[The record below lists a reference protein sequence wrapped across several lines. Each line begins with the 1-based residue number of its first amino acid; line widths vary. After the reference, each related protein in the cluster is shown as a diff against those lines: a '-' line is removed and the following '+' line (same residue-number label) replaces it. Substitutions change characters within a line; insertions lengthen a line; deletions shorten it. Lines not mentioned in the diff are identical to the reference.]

1 MLAIIGFLMVAVIIY
16 CLLQSKATP
25 APIFIVTPI
34 VAAVAAGAS
43 FQEIAKFIQSGVAI
57 TMPIAVLFIFSI
69 IYFSVMSD
77 VGLFDPFVNFLVKK
91 AGSNVVAVT
100 IATALVATIAHLDG
114 ALASTLLITIPA
126 MLPIYKKLN
135 MRPVVLLVIIGA
147 AMSIMNLLPWGGPVA
162 RTAAITKTDITL
174 LWHSLIPLQVV
185 GLVIVVAFAAFMGML
200 EKKRGAGYV
209 SDAAGA
215 DAQDAVVDPKVEAL
229 KRPKLLWFNTL
240 LTAAVIGLLCFTKI
254 PLYAA
259 FMVGLALALI
269 VNYPKIEDQNGRI
282 KAHSANAL
290 GMASILLASGIF
302 LGVLSGTKM
311 LTAMANAL
319 IAIIPDFM
327 GPYLHLVMGALA
339 VPIGMLLGT
348 DSYFFGLV
356 PLAMGVGA
364 KYGIEPSNMA
374 NAMLIGKNFGVLTTP
389 HAATTFLGIGLAGV
403 ELKEH
408 LKFCTPWLWAL
419 SLVSLLTAIVM
430 GIVRI

>member
-1 MLAIIGFLMVAVIIY
+1 MLALIGFLMVAVIIY

-25 APIFIVTPI
+25 APIFIVTPL

-43 FQEIAKFIQSGVAI
+43 FPQIAKFIQSGVAI

-100 IATALVATIAHLDG
+100 IATGLVATIAHLDG

-174 LWHSLIPLQVV
+174 LWHSLIPLQIV
-185 GLVIVVAFAAFMGML
+185 GVGIVIAFAVLMGMV
-200 EKKRGAGYV
+200 EKKRGAGFV
-209 SDAAGA
+209 SDTVGGA
-215 DAQDAVVDPKVEAL
+215 AQDAVVDPKVEAL

-269 VNYPKIEDQNGRI
+269 VNYPKIEDQNARI

-348 DSYFFGLV
+348 DSFFFGLV
-356 PLAMGVGA
+356 PLAMGVGS
-364 KYGIEPSNMA
+364 KYGIDPSNMA

-419 SLVSLLTAIVM
+419 SLVSLLAAIIL

>member
-185 GLVIVVAFAAFMGML
+185 GMVIVVAFAAFMGML

-240 LTAAVIGLLCFTKI
+240 LTAAVFGLLCFTKI

-348 DSYFFGLV
+348 DSFFFGLV
-356 PLAMGVGA
+356 PLAMGVGS
-364 KYGIEPSNMA
+364 KYGIDPSNMA

-419 SLVSLLTAIVM
+419 SLVSLLAAIIL

>member
-1 MLAIIGFLMVAVIIY
+1 VLAIIGFLMVVVIIY
-16 CLLQSKATP
+16 CLMESKATP
-25 APIFIVTPI
+25 APIFVITPI
-34 VAAVAAGAS
+34 VAAFAAGFS
-43 FQEIAKFIQSGVAI
+43 FPEVAKFIQSGVAI

-91 AGSNVVAVT
+91 AGNNVVAITVT
-100 IATALVATIAHLDG
+100 TALVATIAHLDG
-114 ALASTLLITIPA
+114 ALASTLLVTIPA
-126 MLPIYKKLN
+126 MLPLYKRLN
-135 MRPVVLLVIIGA
+135 IRPLVLLVIIGA

-162 RTAAITKTDITL
+162 RTAAITKTDITQ

-185 GLVIVVAFAAFMGML
+185 GMGLVIAFAAFMGVI
-200 EKKRGAGYV
+200 EKKRGAGV
-209 SDAAGA
+209 QLMEGEAVVTET
-215 DAQDAVVDPKVEAL
+215 VVDPKVEAL

-240 LTAAVIGLLCFTKI
+240 LTLGVLGLLCFTKI

-259 FMVGLALALI
+259 FMLGLSLALM

-290 GMASILLASGIF
+290 SMAAILLASGVF

-311 LTAMANAL
+311 LGAMANAM
-319 IAIIPDFM
+319 ISIIPGFM
-327 GPYLHLVMGALA
+327 GPYVHVVMGVLA
-339 VPIGMLLGT
+339 VPVGMLLGT
-348 DSYFFGLV
+348 DSFFFGLV

-374 NAMLIGKNFGVLTTP
+374 NWMLIGKNFGVMTTP
-389 HAATTFLGIGLAGV
+389 HAATTYLGIGLAGV

-408 LKFCTPWLWAL
+408 LKFCTPWLWLL
-419 SLVSLLTAIVM
+419 SIGSLLLAIIL
-430 GIVRI
+430 GIISI

>member
-43 FQEIAKFIQSGVAI
+43 FQEIAKFIQQGVAI

>member
-100 IATALVATIAHLDG
+100 IATGLVATIAHLDG

-209 SDAAGA
+209 SDAAGGA
-215 DAQDAVVDPKVEAL
+215 AQDAVVGRTRQRWHVE
-229 KRPKLLWFNTL
+229 RVTH
-240 LTAAVIGLLCFTKI
+240 GLLEVVGNAPRQAAQCFRDLRHDRR
-254 PLYAA
+254 PVAGA
-259 FMVGLALALI
+259 
-269 VNYPKIEDQNGRI
+269 
-282 KAHSANAL
+282 
-290 GMASILLASGIF
+290 
-302 LGVLSGTKM
+302 VL
-311 LTAMANAL
+311 
-319 IAIIPDFM
+319 
-327 GPYLHLVMGALA
+327 
-339 VPIGMLLGT
+339 
-348 DSYFFGLV
+348 
-356 PLAMGVGA
+356 
-364 KYGIEPSNMA
+364 
-374 NAMLIGKNFGVLTTP
+374 
-389 HAATTFLGIGLAGV
+389 
-403 ELKEH
+403 
-408 LKFCTPWLWAL
+408 
-419 SLVSLLTAIVM
+419 
-430 GIVRI
+430 

>member
-43 FQEIAKFIQSGVAI
+43 FQEIAKFIQQGVAI

-185 GLVIVVAFAAFMGML
+185 GMVIVVAFAAFMGML

-209 SDAAGA
+209 SDAAGGA
-215 DAQDAVVDPKVEAL
+215 AQDAVVDPKAEAL

>member
-43 FQEIAKFIQSGVAI
+43 FQEIAKFIQQGVAI

-348 DSYFFGLV
+348 DSFFFGLV
-356 PLAMGVGA
+356 PLAMGVGS
-364 KYGIEPSNMA
+364 KYGIDPSNMA

-419 SLVSLLTAIVM
+419 SLVSLLAAIIL

>member
-364 KYGIEPSNMA
+364 KYGINPSNMA

>member
-348 DSYFFGLV
+348 DSFFFGLV
-356 PLAMGVGA
+356 PLAMGVGS
-364 KYGIEPSNMA
+364 KYGIDPSNMA

-419 SLVSLLTAIVM
+419 SLVSLLAAIIL

>member
-100 IATALVATIAHLDG
+100 IATGLVATIAHLDG

-147 AMSIMNLLPWGGPVA
+147 PMSIMNLLPWGGPVA

-215 DAQDAVVDPKVEAL
+215 DAQDAVVDHKVEAL

-364 KYGIEPSNMA
+364 KYGINPSNMA

>member
-25 APIFIVTPI
+25 APIFIVTPL

-43 FQEIAKFIQSGVAI
+43 FQEISKFIQQGVAI

-100 IATALVATIAHLDG
+100 VATSLVATIAHLDG

-185 GLVIVVAFAAFMGML
+185 GMGIVIAFAAFMGVL
-200 EKKRGAGYV
+200 EKKRGAGYTV
-209 SDAAGA
+209 GA
-215 DAQDAVVDPKVEAL
+215 VDGTSPDAVVDAKVEAL

-240 LTAAVIGLLCFTKI
+240 LTAVVIGLLCFTKI

-327 GPYLHLVMGALA
+327 GPYLHLVMGVLA
-339 VPIGMLLGT
+339 VPVGMLLGT
-348 DSYFFGLV
+348 DSFFFGLV

-364 KYGIEPSNMA
+364 KYGIDPSNMA
-374 NAMLIGKNFGVLTTP
+374 NSMLIGKNFGVLTTP

-419 SLVSLLTAIVM
+419 SLVSLLAAMVL

>member
-43 FQEIAKFIQSGVAI
+43 FQEIAKFIQQGVAI

-185 GLVIVVAFAAFMGML
+185 GMVIVVAFAAFMGML